1 MNILKNQPSAAV
13 SAADAHYD
21 LGLWLQ
27 REYDAGRRGSMKAQL
42 LPQLRRGAIDLLF
55 AAVFLESFADEADAL
70 RQAEAQIAAI
80 RAEVELA
87 SEEFALCTDSAEIA
101 AARAAGKIA
110 IVLSTEGAE
119 PFGSDVT
126 LLDRLYAQGVRVLGI
141 AHTRKNLA
149 CTGAPYTA
157 VPGSGEEGLT
167 DFGKALLR
175 HGQELGMLL
184 DLSHL
189 NDAGTADALAL
200 STRPVIATHSN
211 CRAVCP
217 TPRSLPDE
225 LIRGIAERG
234 GVIGLGCCSPLVGDT
249 RESISMETLL
259 RHLEHLLRMA
269 GEDHVCLG
277 LDLAEMI
284 CEGEPFTVNGHT
296 TPLVD
301 VIKGHGAL
309 PEFWALLRQRGWPD
323 DLLRKIGF
331 SNLMRITGEVLG

>member
-1 MNILKNQPSAAV
+1 MSQVKIQPSAAV
-13 SAADAHYD
+13 PAADAHYD

-27 REYDAGRRGSMKAQL
+27 REYAAGRRHGLKTQL
-42 LPQLRRGAIDLLF
+42 MPQLRRGNVELLF
-55 AAVFLESFADEADAL
+55 AAVFLESFADAEDAL
-70 RQAEAQIAAI
+70 HQAEWQIAAI
-80 RAEVELA
+80 REEVQMA
-87 SEEFALCTDSAEIA
+87 SDDFALCTDAAEIA

-110 IVLSTEGAE
+110 VVLSTEGAE
-119 PFGSDVT
+119 PFGSEIG
-126 LLDRLYAQGVRVLGI
+126 LLDRLFGQGVRVLGI

-157 VPGSGEEGLT
+157 VPGCGEEGLT

-175 HGQELGMLL
+175 RGQELGMLL

-200 STRPVIATHSN
+200 SDRPVIATHSN

-234 GVIGLGCCSPLVGDT
+234 GVIGLGACSPLVGDT
-249 RESISMETLL
+249 QERISMETLL
-259 RHLEHLLRMA
+259 RHLEHLLRVA

-284 CEGEPFTVNGHT
+284 CPGEPFTVNGHT

-309 PEFWALLRQRGWPD
+309 PEFWALLRQRGWPEA
-323 DLLRKIGF
+323 LLRKIGF
-331 SNLMRITGEVLG
+331 ENLMRVTKEVLR